1 MKNFL
6 RRNGLLSGGLLL
18 WLALVAG
25 GISAAQAQE
34 KALPPLPRGQL
45 PEKIFLV
52 NPHGLSSGQR
62 VALASLQGQLAR
74 RRGENIWLGGGG
86 GKSGENLW
94 LGLLRQRGIPEE
106 KLDSFAAVLRHFKT
120 ASGQYVLYRKDEPES
135 QSVAQV
141 LARGAGAIALEDALE
156 EPAREAGWKRI
167 GDARGRTLESLTEK
181 ERTAGGAHPGLV
193 IEQRAEMAY
202 QLRDYAMLGGAVV
215 FPAGNDPVA
224 RQVLDRHGL
233 GTLVLG
239 WGSAG
244 GEDVFIRRNS
254 KRGMAMVPT
263 DHVQNLAVTSA
274 LPASGPLRQKA
285 APRGGNSGKREHL
298 VTFVF
303 TDGDNL
309 SWMLN
314 DFPVG
319 EGWFGSPRRKEIP
332 LGWGIAPSMAAVAPG
347 VMEWYYRE
355 AGSGCGR
362 DVFVAGPSGNGYFY
376 PSEFPSGA
384 LAQHCRELN
393 RLMKQADLR
402 LVQIL
407 DFDALERTDLWRE
420 YLRQPMIDALLY
432 CDYAPY
438 DKGKGK
444 VVWAEGKPV
453 ISARAML
460 WKGIAGADPDSVLR
474 LLSSAP
480 RTPDDSAGYSYIAV
494 HAWSHSVA
502 DVANLIRRLPEDVR
516 VVAPDEFVRQF
527 RQRVREKK

>member
-6 RRNGLLSGGLLL
+6 RRKGLLCGNLLVL
-18 WLALVAG
+18 WLALGAG
-25 GISAAQAQE
+25 GVSVAQAQQ
-34 KALPPLPRGQL
+34 KNLPLLPCGQL

-52 NPHGLSSGQR
+52 NSHGLSSEER
-62 VALASLQGQLAR
+62 VALATLQGQLAR
-74 RRGENIWLGGGG
+74 RRGENLWMGDGDA
-86 GKSGENLW
+86 LW
-94 LGLLRQRGIPEE
+94 LRLLRGHGVLEG

-120 ASGQYVLYRKDEPES
+120 ASGQYVLYRKDESES

-141 LARGAGAIALEDALE
+141 LARAVGAVVLE
-156 EPAREAGWKRI
+156 EGLEKTAQTAGWRRA
-167 GDARGRTLESLTEK
+167 GDARGRTLGSLTEK
-181 ERTAGGAHPGLV
+181 ERKDGGAHPGLV
-193 IEQRAEMAY
+193 IEQREGMAH
-202 QLRDYAMLGGAVV
+202 QLRDYAMLSGAVV
-215 FPAGNDPVA
+215 FPAGNDTVA
-224 RQVLDRHGL
+224 GQVLDRHGP

-239 WGSAG
+239 WGSAS

-263 DHVQNLAVTSA
+263 DHVQNLAMISA
-274 LPASGPLRQKA
+274 LPVSGVLRQKTM
-285 APRGGNSGKREHL
+285 PRGENPQKQEHL

-314 DFPVG
+314 DFPVN
-319 EGWFGSPRRKEIP
+319 ERWFGSPLRKEIP
-332 LGWGIAPSMAAVAPG
+332 LGWGIAPGMAAVAPG

-355 AGSGCGR
+355 AGTGRGR

-376 PSEFPSGA
+376 PSEFPPGA

-460 WKGIAGADPDSVLR
+460 WKGIAGADSDSVLR
-474 LLSSAP
+474 LLREAP
-480 RTPDDSAGYSYIAV
+480 RTPERAEGYSYIAV

-502 DVANLIRRLPEDVR
+502 DVAELIRQLPEEVR
-516 VVAPDEFVRQF
+516 VVPPDEFVRQF
-527 RQRVREKK
+527 RQRVRESK